1 MARILLID
9 DYDLVRGLLREAL
22 ELAGHTVIEA
32 RNGAEGVDLFR
43 QAAAD
48 LVITDIVMPNTDGL
62 AVVMALREH
71 VPPVHII
78 AISGAGPSAEDYLDL
93 AYRMGAVKVLLKPF
107 TIAALIAAGA
117 FVVLVLLLAVPL
129 LKLGRT
135 LDEATI
141 AIRKAHEGS
150 APLLD
155 DAQLTLRQVN
165 TQLDRVDGIT
175 SNARTVTSN
184 VSVLTSL
191 FTATLGGPLVRA
203 AAFSYGLNKAIKAR
217 RAGKDAGKHSR
228 RARRKRAA

>member
-1 MARILLID
+1 MT
-9 DYDLVRGLLREAL
+9 
-22 ELAGHTVIEA
+22 AG
-32 RNGAEGVDLFR
+32 
-43 QAAAD
+43 Q
-48 LVITDIVMPNTDGL
+48 
-62 AVVMALREH
+62 
-71 VPPVHII
+71 
-78 AISGAGPSAEDYLDL
+78 
-93 AYRMGAVKVLLKPF
+93 
-107 TIAALIAAGA
+107 IAALIAAGA

-155 DAQLTLRQVN
+155 DAQVTLRQAN

-175 SNARTVTSN
+175 SSARTVTSN

-203 AAFSYGLNKAIKAR
+203 TRVSPVG
-217 RAGKDAGKHSR
+217 
-228 RARRKRAA
+228 